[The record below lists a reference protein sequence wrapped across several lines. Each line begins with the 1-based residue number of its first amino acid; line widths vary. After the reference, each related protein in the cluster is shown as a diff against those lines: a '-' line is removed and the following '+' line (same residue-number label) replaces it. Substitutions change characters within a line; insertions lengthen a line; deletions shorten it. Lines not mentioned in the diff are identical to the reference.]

1 MRTCVCKLMLGRSR
15 DAGYVCYDSED
26 LAFHEMTIAE
36 TKEWVKN
43 YGVNGLVLNE
53 AGELALDADNYITSN
68 MMTKSG
74 VGRYRLLIPDRNLY
88 DEDTLFYVTK
98 CIYDGD
104 NTAYEVVSS
113 KCARLIFE
121 KESVVRLYSEAI
133 LNGIIMLADDNG
145 EKDEIVLCSG
155 VEFID
160 LEKLRKEYADYA
172 DSLCS
177 AGSSFFDSTG
187 AGEDNDTVDGD
198 SLALGASVEFD
209 DISDWVKDEE
219 TEAVVV
225 DEIDTVAAEDEAS
238 ETKEKKPAAKKKNTK
253 TGVKNN
259 ATTRKNKSSKAG
271 TK

>member
-1 MRTCVCKLMLGRSR
+1 MLGRSR

-36 TKEWVKN
+36 TKEWVKS

-53 AGELALDADNYITSN
+53 AGELALDADNYITTN

-104 NTAYEVVSS
+104 KTAYEVVSS

-187 AGEDNDTVDGD
+187 AGEGNDTVDGD
-198 SLALGASVEFD
+198 SMALGASVEFD
-209 DISDWVKDEE
+209 DISDWVKDEA
-219 TEAVVV
+219 TEAIVV
-225 DEIDTVAAEDEAS
+225 DEIDTIAAEEDAL
-238 ETKEKKPAAKKKNTK
+238 ETKEKKHAAKKKNTK
-253 TGVKNN
+253 TGTVKNN

>member
-43 YGVNGLVLNE
+43 YGINGLVLNG
-53 AGELALDADNYITSN
+53 AGELVLDADNYITSN

-104 NTAYEVVSS
+104 KTAYEVVSS
-113 KCARLIFE
+113 KCARLLFG
-121 KESVVRLYSEAI
+121 KETVVRLYKEAI
-133 LNGIIMLADDNG
+133 LNGIMLADDNG
-145 EKDEIVLCSG
+145 EKDEIVLCAG
-155 VEFID
+155 VEFVD
-160 LEKLRKEYADYA
+160 LEKLRREYADHLY
-172 DSLCS
+172 S
-177 AGSSFFDSTG
+177 AGSSFLDSTG
-187 AGEDNDTVDGD
+187 AGEDHDTVDGD
-198 SLALGASVEFD
+198 SMALGTSVEFD
-209 DISDWVKDEE
+209 DISDWIKDEE
-219 TEAVVV
+219 PEAATV
-225 DEIDTVAAEDEAS
+225 DEADTVAADEEAS

-253 TGVKNN
+253 TRTVKNN
-259 ATTRKNKSSKAG
+259 ATGKSKSGKAG

>member
-53 AGELALDADNYITSN
+53 AGQLVLDSDNYITTN
-68 MMTKSG
+68 LMTKSG

-104 NTAYEVVSS
+104 KTAYEVVSS
-113 KCARLIFE
+113 KCARLLFA
-121 KESVVRLYSEAI
+121 KETVIRLYKEAI
-133 LNGIIMLADDNG
+133 LNGIMLSNDNG
-145 EKDEIVLCSG
+145 EQDEIVLCAC
-155 VEFID
+155 VEAVD

-177 AGSSFFDSTG
+177 AGSSFFDSAG

-198 SLALGASVEFD
+198 SMALGASVEFD

-225 DEIDTVAAEDEAS
+225 DEIDTVAAEEATL

-253 TGVKNN
+253 TGTVKNN

>member
-1 MRTCVCKLMLGRSR
+1 MGKTAVCKLMLGRSR

-53 AGELALDADNYITSN
+53 AGDLVLDSENYIATN
-68 MMTKSG
+68 LMTKSG
-74 VGRYRLLIPDRNLY
+74 VGRYRLLVPDRNLF

-104 NTAYEVVSS
+104 RTAYEVVSS
-113 KCARLIFE
+113 KCARLLFG
-121 KESVVRLYSEAI
+121 KETVVRLYKEAI
-133 LNGIIMLADDNG
+133 LNGIMLADENG
-145 EKDEIVLCSG
+145 EQDEIVLCAG
-155 VEFID
+155 VEFVD
-160 LEKLRKEYADYA
+160 LEKLRREYADC
-172 DSLCS
+172 LCS
-177 AGSSFFDSTG
+177 AGSTFFDSTG

-198 SLALGASVEFD
+198 SMALGAGVEFD
-209 DISDWVKDEE
+209 DISDWVKEEE

-225 DEIDTVAAEDEAS
+225 DEIDTVAAEEATS

-253 TGVKNN
+253 TGVMKNN

-271 TK
+271 SK

>member
-1 MRTCVCKLMLGRSR
+1 MLGRSR

-104 NTAYEVVSS
+104 KTAYEVVSS
-113 KCARLIFE
+113 KCARLLFA
-121 KESVVRLYSEAI
+121 KETVIRLYKEAI
-133 LNGIIMLADDNG
+133 LNGIMLSNDNG
-145 EKDEIVLCSG
+145 EQDEIVLCAC
-155 VEFID
+155 VEVVD

-177 AGSSFFDSTG
+177 AGSSFFDSAG
-187 AGEDNDTVDGD
+187 AGEGNDTVDGD
-198 SLALGASVEFD
+198 SMALGAGVEFD

-219 TEAVVV
+219 TEATVVE
-225 DEIDTVAAEDEAS
+225 EIDIVAAKEKTSEA
-238 ETKEKKPAAKKKNTK
+238 KEKKPAAKKKNTK
-253 TGVKNN
+253 TRTVKNN